1 MIKVNATNSQ
11 SRNSRLAK
19 RSRRRASGLL
29 RGIVVGLATL
39 AILLVCFSIYQF
51 SQIDPRAAN
60 SKQTTRLPELPLK
73 IPGQTQATE
82 DDGVPVSG
90 GRVGTALRS
99 KLSLFRPDSDRA
111 WGEVEVGR
119 LTPVAGEG
127 NEIALENPV
136 IRLRTQDGH
145 GVRITAKE
153 AIVEGQI
160 SHGLTPMRGKLFGG
174 VVIEYDRLSEQQ
186 RDSLPED
193 TRHILEPSQVVRIE
207 ANEIIFD
214 VEYSKVIFP
223 SDVAILASDITFR
236 SANMEI
242 RFDESAGRVD
252 YLRIES
258 GGTIELKG
266 QASSLGIAAGQEAQP
281 GNSVVDWIRQTIA
294 SNILAAQQQ
303 VANGGIQ
310 EEIKESPTEETVPL
324 FSATDNPAEVEV
336 SKPTLK
342 YIARFAGGVDARQ
355 VAGGKTLARLEAG
368 TLDILRSVSANDR
381 KQVQSQTNMEQT
393 AAQKVA
399 GATEEKI
406 SLSWEGHFSL
416 EACGKNDERCLPKV
430 RSLLTAKGSP
440 VRLSNDE
447 GEATCGQ
454 LVYNPDDGSVTL
466 SESKNTNV
474 VVRSLADGEISG
486 TSIDL
491 KPGEDDIAI
500 LVKGPGKLMRIDHSQ
515 SASVTGQSK
524 TPGRT
529 PLSVAFSDSLEVLG
543 HYEKRT
549 KLSFSGGLRQ
559 TRVRVLD
566 KAIFLGNVALIEQDA
581 SLAADQL
588 ALYFGKET
596 VGRQQ
601 AQTIQRVETR
611 GHVRLDRLNDS
622 LACSELDVIVT
633 TNADGRLMPLVATAR
648 RDVVAMQEDRTIR
661 ARDRLILDFQTVTR
675 PASPFDPAKAYQAA
689 LDAGV
694 NPQEVDWEAKRREH
708 EMKVRTEIGAKRLRA
723 YGDVMVTDESQSLE
737 LTAQELDCT
746 IVNGSDID
754 KTLIIGTQTQPAS
767 VTTGEFTV
775 TGEQVNVNVLDEWA
789 QVPGA
794 GRMTFQSHKDLDGR
808 QLDQPIPVS
817 ITWEEWMKFQGRE
830 NRSVF
835 SGDVHATSAGGTTFD
850 CNQLV
855 VEFDDVAIAKTQPQ
869 RRNWWIFDKFV
880 QRFEQNNNGEMSA
893 NRGILAKEPAYI
905 LATGRAVVQ
914 TTSLDEITGEPRT
927 RARLAGPQLSVNL
940 RRGMSKML
948 IEGAGDLLIEDF
960 SPARQSSS
968 QQAETTPRGFLGADE
983 NSGPSKTFI
992 TWSQAMWYD
1001 FSIDQTRFEGDINLK
1016 HFSGEHLTRLFPDAK
1031 KTTTE
1036 TGSGRATFLL
1046 CDVLTID
1053 FLGEQS
1059 ASTRPQQQMGRLST
1073 TQLRQF
1079 HASGQVR
1086 LQDQT
1091 EGLSLTAS
1099 DLTFERE
1106 RELLIIQGQPARI
1119 IQQRPGQLPVDAT
1132 VKRAFYNLRTKRL
1145 ESEQAIIRGR

>member
-1 MIKVNATNSQ
+1 MIKVNTTNDQ
-11 SRNSRLAK
+11 SRYQRLSR

-51 SQIDPRAAN
+51 SQIDPQATG
-60 SKQTTRLPELPLK
+60 SKQTTRLPELPQK
-73 IPGQTQATE
+73 IPGQPQNT

-145 GVRITAKE
+145 GVRITSKE

-174 VVIEYDRLSEQQ
+174 VIIEYDRLSEKQ
-186 RDSLPED
+186 RALLPED
-193 TRHILEPSQVVRIE
+193 TRHVLEPSQVVRIE
-207 ANEIIFD
+207 ANEIVFD
-214 VEYSKVIFP
+214 VEYSKVVVPGDI
-223 SDVAILASDITFR
+223 AILASDISFR

-258 GGTIELKG
+258 GGTIELSG
-266 QASSLGIAAGQEAQP
+266 QASTLGITNGQEAQP
-281 GNSVVDWIRQTIA
+281 GNSVVNWIRQTIA

-303 VANGGIQ
+303 ADKGTLI
-310 EEIKESPTEETVPL
+310 EEPKESATDETVPT
-324 FSATDNPAEVEV
+324 FSATDDPAEAEV
-336 SKPTLK
+336 AKPTLK
-342 YIARFAGGVDARQ
+342 YIARFADHVDARQ
-355 VAGGKTLARLEAG
+355 VAGDKTLARLEAD
-368 TLDILRSVSANDR
+368 TLDILRSVSASDR
-381 KQVQSQTNMEQT
+381 KQVQSQTNTAQEASPQT
-393 AAQKVA
+393 AAA
-399 GATEEKI
+399 IEEKI
-406 SLSWEGHFSL
+406 SLSWQGHFSL
-416 EACGKNDERCLPKV
+416 EACGKNDERCAPKV
-430 RSLLTAKGSP
+430 RSQLTAKGSP

-454 LVYNPDDGSVTL
+454 LIYNPDDGSVTL
-466 SESKNTNV
+466 SESEKTTV
-474 VVRSLADGEISG
+474 VVRSLADGEIYG
-486 TSIDL
+486 TGIDL
-491 KPGEDDIAI
+491 KPGEEDIAI
-500 LVKGPGKLMRIDHSQ
+500 LVTGPGKLVRNNHAQTATGTSQ
-515 SASVTGQSK
+515 NPPT
-524 TPGRT
+524 GRT
-529 PLSVAFSDSLEVLG
+529 PLSVAFSDSLEVIG

-549 KLSFSGGLRQ
+549 KLSFSGGLRH
-559 TRVRVLD
+559 TRARILD
-566 KAIFLGNVALIEQDA
+566 KAIFLGNVDLIEQDA
-581 SLAADQL
+581 SLSADQL
-588 ALYFGKET
+588 ALYFGKDT
-596 VGRQQ
+596 IGRQQ
-601 AQTIQRVETR
+601 EQSIQRVETR
-611 GHVRLDRLNDS
+611 GHVRLDRLHDS
-622 LACSELDVIVT
+622 MVCSELDVIVT
-633 TNADGRLMPLVATAR
+633 TDADGRLMPLMATAR
-648 RDVVAMQEDRTIR
+648 RDIVASQEDRTIR
-661 ARDRLILDFQTVTR
+661 ARDRLVLDFQTVTR

-689 LDAGV
+689 ISAGV
-694 NPQEVDWEAKRREH
+694 DPQKVDWEARRREH

-723 YGDVMVTDESQSLE
+723 YGDVMVTDESQALE
-737 LTAQELDCT
+737 LSAQELDCT

-754 KTLIIGTQTQPAS
+754 KTLIVGTQTQPAS
-767 VTTGEFTV
+767 VTIGEFTV

-817 ITWEEWMKFQGRE
+817 VTWEEWMKFQGRE

-835 SGDVHATSAGGTTFD
+835 SGEVHATSASGTTFD
-850 CNQLV
+850 CSQLV
-855 VEFDDVAIAKTQPQ
+855 VEFDDVALAKTQPQ
-869 RRNWWIFDKFV
+869 RRDWWIFDKFV
-880 QRFEQNNNGEMSA
+880 QRFEQDKNGTSSA
-893 NRGILAKEPAYI
+893 RGILAKEPAYI

-914 TTSLDEITGEPRT
+914 TTSLDELTGEPRT

-960 SPARQSSS
+960 TLAQSSS
-968 QQAETTPRGFLGADE
+968 SQLNEATPRGFLGTDA
-983 NSGPSKTFI
+983 NSGPSKTFV
-992 TWSQAMWYD
+992 TWSEAMWYD

-1016 HFSGEHLTRLFPDAK
+1016 HFSGEHLKRLFPDTKNVDTDTA
-1031 KTTTE
+1031 
-1036 TGSGRATFLL
+1036 SGRATFLL

-1059 ASTRPQQQMGRLST
+1059 ASTHPQQQMGRLST

-1119 IQQRPGQLPVDAT
+1119 IQQRQGQLPVDAT